1 MNIKTEDFKE
11 GLRVEAIANFH
22 CVKEGMLGTVLPSIN
37 ESKMIGVRWDLL
49 TSGHSCDKNCEP
61 SKGYYLPP
69 ERLLILTVTL
79 KQLIEK

>member
-1 MNIKTEDFKE
+1 
-11 GLRVEAIANFH
+11 
-22 CVKEGMLGTVLPSIN
+22 
-37 ESKMIGVRWDLL
+37 MIGVRWDLL